1 MEDTIIGLATIVGQS
16 SVAIIRVSGS
26 DSINLV
32 NEFFSKDLNKVKS
45 HTITYG
51 YIIDNDQKVD
61 EVLVSV
67 FKSPKSYTTEDVVE
81 INCHG
86 GLISVKKITNLL
98 LTLGARMATPGE
110 FTQRAFL
117 NGRISLNEAEAVMEL
132 IKAESDRAAS
142 LAISAIQGS
151 LTNQIKKI
159 KSKII
164 KIISFLEVSV
174 DYPEYDIEQEQE
186 KDIKLQLENIL
197 LELNQLLNTK
207 ISTDPLIKGIKI
219 AIMGKP
225 NVGKS
230 SLLNKIIDEN
240 KAIVSEYEGTTR
252 DLIEGEIFLNGIKI
266 KLIDTAGL
274 RETNDEVEKIGI
286 NKAKQQLSKADLILY
301 VIDSTEK
308 IHHHDLEII
317 NKISDKVIVIL
328 NKSDLKPLHLTLPG
342 LKIISTSAKNN
353 WGIAELKNEIIQTL
367 NIKDINENQE
377 YYLNERQY
385 SLINESVKILT
396 PIIKDYENFSI
407 DLQLVDFRL
416 VCEKLSEI
424 TGEVFYEDLIND
436 IFANFCLGK

>member
-32 NEFFSKDLNKVKS
+32 NEIFSKDLNKVKS

-61 EVLVSV
+61 EALVSV